1 MKPIRQRS
9 TYLLLFFFGLLSCS
23 SGGDADPIVPSKPTP
38 EPPVAVTPPSKS
50 VLSLPENNKTCET
63 GASVSEAQSS
73 VIFKW
78 TAAANASTYDLSI
91 INLNNQA
98 AILQANI
105 TAIEKAV
112 TLNKG
117 IPYSWQVT
125 SKATGTSVTAVSD
138 VWKFYLAG
146 EGVTNYAP
154 FPATLLSPASGA
166 TVSVS
171 AEGKITLTWE
181 GQDPDA
187 DALKYS
193 VFLDTVDGQQAAVAN
208 DISVL
213 TLEVS
218 VAKDTVYYWRVKS
231 SDSNSSSFSQIYA
244 FKTGA

>member
-1 MKPIRQRS
+1 MRP
-9 TYLLLFFFGLLSCS
+9 LVL
-23 SGGDADPIVPSKPTP
+23 GGI
-38 EPPVAVTPPSKS
+38 
-50 VLSLPENNKTCET
+50 C
-63 GASVSEAQSS
+63 
-73 VIFKW
+73 
-78 TAAANASTYDLSI
+78 
-91 INLNNQA
+91 
-98 AILQANI
+98 
-105 TAIEKAV
+105 
-112 TLNKG
+112 
-117 IPYSWQVT
+117 
-125 SKATGTSVTAVSD
+125 
-138 VWKFYLAG
+138 
-146 EGVTNYAP
+146 YAP

-171 AEGKITLTWE
+171 GEGKITLTWE

-218 VAKDTVYYWRVKS
+218 VAKETVYYWRVKS